1 VGANAGGAY
10 LDRNGRRRP
19 PPLHR
24 LEYLSK
30 APATQFRICLR
41 KRRTLTRTLR
51 QVHEMGAHPV
61 GLLLNGLGIVTP
73 GRRGNEPVPQP
84 SPALENPRRLAAKK
98 NSQNAYQWTHFF
110 QVIRLHCDT
119 QSRRKP
125 AGAGVA
131 PKRATAAQSKIS
143 VISIG
148 LYNRPGSTP
157 SVDWLMQNPGMKL
170 AQATAMQVD
179 VQTFFNTRPEQ
190 TLLSG

>member
-19 PPLHR
+19 HPLHG

-73 GRRGNEPVPQP
+73 GRRGNERVPQP

-110 QVIRLHCDT
+110 RLYVYTVTRSRVASQQELALHRT
-119 QSRRKP
+119 AQQRRK
-125 AGAGVA
+125 A
-131 PKRATAAQSKIS
+131 RFR
-143 VISIG
+143 
-148 LYNRPGSTP
+148 LYRSDYITDQE
-157 SVDWLMQNPGMKL
+157 VH
-170 AQATAMQVD
+170 
-179 VQTFFNTRPEQ
+179 RR
-190 TLLSG
+190 